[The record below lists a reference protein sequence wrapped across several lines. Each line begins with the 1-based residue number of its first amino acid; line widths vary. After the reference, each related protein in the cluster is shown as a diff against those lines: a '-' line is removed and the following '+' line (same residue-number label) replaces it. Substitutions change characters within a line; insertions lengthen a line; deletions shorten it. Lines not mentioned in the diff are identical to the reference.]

1 MSVRP
6 PLALWEFSIWF
17 KSILVRGNQV
27 MKGLFVCPAACELL
41 NRTRH
46 HSAHL
51 FVYSIR
57 TGKRR
62 RGGLAR
68 KLLGEEEKK
77 SHSCQLAVLS
87 GSGLKLKAKD
97 SSPVEGKKKVENYQ
111 NRWKLLKIIMDKSV
125 ICPYWLQCPSSE
137 SWVSTICL
145 LKASGK

>member
-1 MSVRP
+1 MSVCP
-6 PLALWEFSIWF
+6 LLALWEFSIWF
-17 KSILVRGNQV
+17 KSILARGNQV
-27 MKGLFVCPAACELL
+27 MKGPFVCPAACELL

-62 RGGLAR
+62 RGAWRGSCW
-68 KLLGEEEKK
+68 GKK
-77 SHSCQLAVLS
+77 KKITLVSIGCAVRLWFETQS
-87 GSGLKLKAKD
+87 QGQQ
-97 SSPVEGKKKVENYQ
+97 PCWREKKVENYQ

>member
-1 MSVRP
+1 MSVCP

-68 KLLGEEEKK
+68 KLLGEGEKNHTRVSWLRCPALVWNSK
-77 SHSCQLAVLS
+77 PRTAAL
-87 GSGLKLKAKD
+87 LK
-97 SSPVEGKKKVENYQ
+97 GKKNVENYQ